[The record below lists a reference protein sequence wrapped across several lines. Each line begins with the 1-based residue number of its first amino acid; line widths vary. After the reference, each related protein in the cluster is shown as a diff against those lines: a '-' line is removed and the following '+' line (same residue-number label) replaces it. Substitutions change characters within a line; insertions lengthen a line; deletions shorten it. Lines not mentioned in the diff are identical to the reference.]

1 MHLEILISISLLEKT
16 DLRMCDPKVFV
27 CVVMAV
33 TTKLLLVVNIRNL
46 LPCRADCV
54 FTSSIPLKIVVILT
68 KMGKQDHLPVLAPPV
83 AHPTGPLVDRVI
95 ND

>member
-1 MHLEILISISLLEKT
+1 MHLEILISTSLLEKT
-16 DLRMCDPKVFV
+16 DLRMFGPKVFA

-33 TTKLLLVVNIRNL
+33 TTKHLRVVNTRNL
-46 LPCRADCV
+46 LLCRADCV

-68 KMGKQDHLPVLAPPV
+68 KMGKQDHLPVLVPPV
-83 AHPTGPLVDRVI
+83 AHPPGPLVDREI

>member
-1 MHLEILISISLLEKT
+1 MHLEILISKSLLGKT
-16 DLRMCDPKVFV
+16 DLRMYDLKVFV
-27 CVVMAV
+27 CVVMEV
-33 TTKLLLVVNIRNL
+33 TTKLLLAVNIRNL
-46 LPCRADCV
+46 RPCHADCV
-54 FTSSIPLKIVVILT
+54 FTSSIQLNIVVILT

>member
-16 DLRMCDPKVFV
+16 DLKMCDPKVFV
-27 CVVMAV
+27 CVVMVV
-33 TTKLLLVVNIRNL
+33 TTKLLLAVNIRNL
-46 LPCRADCV
+46 RPCLADCV
-54 FTSSIPLKIVVILT
+54 SIFSIQLNIVVILT

>member
-1 MHLEILISISLLEKT
+1 
-16 DLRMCDPKVFV
+16 MCDPKVFV

-33 TTKLLLVVNIRNL
+33 TTKLLLAVNTRNL

-83 AHPTGPLVDRVI
+83 AHPTGPLVDREI